1 MDAQSVGGLGRLGRF
16 GPFFAVATA
25 ESADPAWLPMS
36 AVTTDQ
42 RLLRNRIDAVRAA
55 LADSFQLDRPDQV
68 DFRLAVSIT
77 QLGLSARL
85 IAVAL
90 AAALDGL
97 DVPPVERLVFK
108 DQLGGPFP
116 LGVLPL
122 GALPLGGLEHGQ
134 HWSKAMLE
142 LVRPIAAAAIGLGL
156 SRKIAWG
163 NLGSGV
169 AGAVTMISTTE
180 PTVGGRARELADEA
194 LLSTELSGTGS
205 YQADKFRRRSCC
217 LIYRLGDESMFCV
230 DCVLASR

>member
-1 MDAQSVGGLGRLGRF
+1 
-16 GPFFAVATA
+16 
-25 ESADPAWLPMS
+25 MS

-116 LGVLPL
+116 LGVLP
-122 GALPLGGLEHGQ
+122 PGGLEHGQ

-156 SRKIAWG
+156 SSKIAWG

-180 PTVGGRARELADEA
+180 PTLGGRARELADEA
-194 LLSTELSGTGS
+194 LLSIELSGTGS
-205 YQADKFRRRSCC
+205 YQTDKFRRRSCC
-217 LIYRLGDESMFCV
+217 LIYRLGDEPMFCV